1 VAGVSPW
8 GRASVAVARIC
19 QVGGDPYDL
28 LERVADVVQQVV
40 PHDGAAWST
49 VDPRTLLFTGAVVRA
64 LPEAT
69 CHPYYEH
76 LFADDAVLPYASL
89 AAGRQQAGSLHKVTQ
104 GRPQRTALWR
114 NVLEPFGYVDEL
126 RSTCTSRGHCWGT
139 VSLWRARGA
148 APFDTPEIAFLG
160 RIGSM
165 VGGALRSAAT
175 LGPVVETSDSEGCAV
190 VLLDRDGKFLEAT
203 GAGQRWLEDFV
214 AGHDPSNRFSVL
226 DYVRALGA
234 HVPKGQSATTRLS
247 GPDRRWHTL
256 QASALTNG
264 GTAVVIQPS
273 QPDELVD
280 TLLLAYGLSPREVEI
295 LCLICQGLT
304 SQEISARLII
314 SAHTARDHIKHI
326 LAKVGVTSRGEL
338 VAKLFTEHYWGSLQR
353 TGRA

>member
-1 VAGVSPW
+1 
-8 GRASVAVARIC
+8 
-19 QVGGDPYDL
+19 
-28 LERVADVVQQVV
+28 VQKAV

-49 VDPRTLLFTGAVVRA
+49 VDPRTLLFTGSVVRA

-89 AAGRQQAGSLHKVTQ
+89 AASRQQAGALHQATQ
-104 GRPQRTALWR
+104 GRPQRAALWR
-114 NVLEPFGYVDEL
+114 DVLEPFGYVDEL
-126 RSTCTSRGHCWGT
+126 RSACTNRGHCWGT

-148 APFDTPEIAFLG
+148 APFDPREIAFLG

-165 VGGALRSAAT
+165 VGGALRTAAT
-175 LGPVVETSDSEGCAV
+175 LEPVFETRDGDGCAV

-203 GAGQRWLEDFV
+203 GAGQRWLEDFA
-214 AGHDPSNRFSVL
+214 AGRDPGNRFSVL
-226 DYVRALGA
+226 DYLRTLGA
-234 HVPKGQSATTRLS
+234 HAPEGRSATTRLC
-247 GPDRRWHTL
+247 GPDGRRHTL

-280 TLLLAYGLSPREVEI
+280 TLLLAHGLSPREVEI
-295 LCLICQGLT
+295 LWLICQGLT

-338 VAKLFTEHYWGSLQR
+338 VAKLFTDHYLESLHGSG
-353 TGRA
+353 TA